1 MSTTESDAAAGAHA
15 PATETEGAHLLK
27 RNSDDVGWQYGI
39 LVDPNNKDKVK
50 CKFCNKVMQGGIYRL
65 KQHVAHDGKNAT
77 KCPKSTDEAKEKCQ
91 KCFPVH
97 LSVVCDSNLQLL
109 AAATLLWC
117 VPGMDGRWLV
127 FR

>member
-15 PATETEGAHLLK
+15 PAPFIYALCCA
-27 RNSDDVGWQYGI
+27 
-39 LVDPNNKDKVK
+39 LV
-50 CKFCNKVMQGGIYRL
+50 ML
-65 KQHVAHDGKNAT
+65 S
-77 KCPKSTDEAKEKCQ
+77 CP
-91 KCFPVH
+91 
-97 LSVVCDSNLQLL
+97 LVCDSNLQLL